1 MCADDARGGLPT
13 LGRHHRGGFG
23 MTRVSSRNV
32 LGWADAPPV
41 YRRNQG
47 TASATIGQ
55 RDGPNWHGASMAR
68 VPSDRH
74 SGWTLE
80 PRVDGGV
87 KEHNEMTIGSTDDP
101 ENPVGAQAFEAVEV
115 FESGS
120 RSPSGP
126 AVIVPCRQGRTH
138 DRIRPAR
145 QISHLFSCIQG
156 AVHTCNAHQTRT

>member
-1 MCADDARGGLPT
+1 MPRPSTGGTRAQLRPQLDNEMAPT
-13 LGRHHRGGFG
+13 GTGPRWRA
-23 MTRVSSRNV
+23 SR
-32 LGWADAPPV
+32 PT
-41 YRRNQG
+41 G
-47 TASATIGQ
+47 T
-55 RDGPNWHGASMAR
+55 
-68 VPSDRH
+68 